1 MAGLMMSHK
10 TLHGL
15 PTKWS
20 SVFPPKESIKDIFAW
35 QNPLV
40 MNTLHYAD
48 YEGVEIASS
57 LELATEF
64 AGPHLDALQLD
75 MIWPHPRLLAKQ
87 FLSMDDFPGIPQAGE
102 DVARS
107 CRAGVNNNPNLLASR
122 LAAYGATIDY
132 VLLDKSMGTGKGL
145 DANFL
150 QPFIA
155 KIKNAL
161 PNLGIVIAGGLG
173 PETMLLVQPLA
184 AEFE

>member
-1 MAGLMMSHK
+1 
-10 TLHGL
+10 
-15 PTKWS
+15 
-20 SVFPPKESIKDIFAW
+20 
-35 QNPLV
+35 
-40 MNTLHYAD
+40 MNTLHSAD

-75 MIWPHPRLLAKQ
+75 MIWPHPRLLAEYRENHPLIKIV
-87 FLSMDDFPGIPQAGE
+87 LQAGSN
-102 DVARS
+102 AL
-107 CRAGVNNNPNLLASR
+107 AQVNNNPNLLASR

-184 AEFE
+184 AEFEDLSVDMQSGLRPTWNATHPIDIDRTERAVCVALEFLP